1 MGAGFTD
8 TYYYSGAE
16 LCKTDTGSERD
27 EIIRSVYEVFKIV
40 AGIPLFF
47 EDHYHRMVRSMRLS
61 GFKATA
67 EPADI
72 YRSRIKTLCEI
83 NQKFFG
89 NMELRISCPGD
100 KSISQLGFI
109 AHQYPEPLEYI
120 HGVATATLKSERTN
134 PNAKVKH
141 TETRKQANAFLAVHR
156 VFEVLL
162 VNSDN
167 KITEGSRSNV
177 FFIRNNQVITAP
189 ASLVLLGITRKY
201 VIEVLNRLNVPL
213 IEKAP
218 AVDELSTFDA
228 AFICGTSPG
237 VLPLKQVDG
246 IVLNTSNAV
255 LRQVI
260 KTFNDLVQDYLSAYN
275 SFNIPH

>member
-8 TYYYSGAE
+8 TYYYSGTA
-16 LCKTDTGSERD
+16 LCKTAANTENDGNLP
-27 EIIRSVYEVFKIV
+27 SVYEVIKIV

-47 EDHYHRMVRSMRLS
+47 EDHYHRLVRSMSLS
-61 GFKATA
+61 GFTAPA

-72 YRSRIKTLCEI
+72 YRARIKTLCES

-89 NMELRISCPGD
+89 NIELRISCPGI
-100 KSISQLGFI
+100 KCISQLGFI
-109 AHQYPEPLEYI
+109 AHHYPEPLDYM
-120 HGVATATLKSERTN
+120 HGVAAATLKSERTN

-141 TETRKQANAFLAVHR
+141 TETRMQANAYLAAHP

-162 VNSDN
+162 VNAN
-167 KITEGSRSNV
+167 NEITEGSRSNV
-177 FFIRNNQVITAP
+177 FFIRNNQVFTAP
-189 ASLVLLGITRKY
+189 ESMVLMGITRNY
-201 VIEVLNRLNVPL
+201 VIEALKRLHISL

-218 AVDELSTFDA
+218 AVDELNSFDA

-246 IVLNTSNAV
+246 IALNTSNAV

-260 KTFNDLVQDYLSAYN
+260 KTFNDLVQDYLSA
-275 SFNIPH
+275 HA

>member
-8 TYYYSGAE
+8 TYYYSGTA
-16 LCKTDTGSERD
+16 LCKTAATPASD
-27 EIIRSVYEVFKIV
+27 ENLRSVYEVFKIV

-47 EDHYHRMVRSMRLS
+47 EDHYHRMVRSMSLS
-61 GFKATA
+61 GITAPA
-67 EPADI
+67 EPADS
-72 YRSRIKTLCEI
+72 YRSRIKTLCET

-89 NMELRISCPGD
+89 NMELRITCHGD

-109 AHQYPEPLEYI
+109 AHHYPEPLDYI
-120 HGVATATLKSERTN
+120 HGVASATLKSERTN

-141 TETRKQANAFLAVHR
+141 TETRKQANAFLAAHR

-162 VNSDN
+162 VNADN
-167 KITEGSRSNV
+167 EITEGSRSNV
-177 FFIRNNQVITAP
+177 FFIRNNQVFTAP

-201 VIEVLNRLNVPL
+201 VIEALNRLHVPM

-218 AVDELSTFDA
+218 AVEELSTFDA

-246 IVLNTSNAV
+246 IALNASNAV

-275 SFNIPH
+275 